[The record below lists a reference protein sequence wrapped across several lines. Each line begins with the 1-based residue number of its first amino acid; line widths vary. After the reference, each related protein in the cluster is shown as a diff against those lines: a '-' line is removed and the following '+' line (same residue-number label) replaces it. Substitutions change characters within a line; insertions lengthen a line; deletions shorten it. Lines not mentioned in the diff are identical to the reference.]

1 MEIFQKNLS
10 FEILIKQPVMK
21 KIALVIVIL
30 VLGSL
35 AMSSCKS
42 KELCPAYGTSQI
54 EVENPK
60 AQV

>member
-1 MEIFQKNLS
+1 MWKFQKKIPLKPK
-10 FEILIKQPVMK
+10 IKQPVMK
-21 KIALVIVIL
+21 KIAMVIVIL

-60 AQV
+60 TQV

>member
-1 MEIFQKNLS
+1 
-10 FEILIKQPVMK
+10 MK